1 MYRPLRGS
9 GVLSLWTAVTK
20 TLSPQTT
27 GDDQPRPLTSA
38 HQTMLFFWSQV
49 SGMAPLVTTQPP
61 LPRNCG
67 QLSSPRK
74 GAPAIVIAIN
84 ANRQRHMGVLSKDVL
99 GTNAVQARERLYC
112 KRRCANCE

>member
-1 MYRPLRGS
+1 MTSWMYRPLRGS
-9 GVLSLWTAVTK
+9 GVLALWTAVTK

-67 QLSSPRK
+67 QLSSPSPRR
-74 GAPAIVIAIN
+74 GAPATVIATN
-84 ANRQRHMGVLSKDVL
+84 ANRQRHMGVLSKNFL
-99 GTNAVQARERLYC
+99 G
-112 KRRCANCE
+112 